1 MNLQLAANLYLLA
14 CSGISLVCGIIRI
27 LGKRKPPTYFLFIF
41 FAVLSAFL
49 SRIFY
54 SISIAVYGAPPD
66 IFNIGFLGYAAMLLF
81 MFFANYGQIDL
92 LVDDR
97 KTLKAKYRIIPVIV
111 PVIELTAGICGLLFG
126 TVDFSVRASFLVI
139 SVIAGFAGYL
149 NIKHLVVPDVDFGIV
164 KSIRGY
170 NLIAFLTGIF
180 SLAEIGFSVFEY
192 NGIIIYCQIIL
203 GILYA
208 VMIPV
213 LVSEVK
219 KWTR

>member
-1 MNLQLAANLYLLA
+1 M
-14 CSGISLVCGIIRI
+14 
-27 LGKRKPPTYFLFIF
+27 
-41 FAVLSAFL
+41 
-49 SRIFY
+49 
-54 SISIAVYGAPPD
+54 
-66 IFNIGFLGYAAMLLF
+66 
-81 MFFANYGQIDL
+81 
-92 LVDDR
+92 
-97 KTLKAKYRIIPVIV
+97 
-111 PVIELTAGICGLLFG
+111 
-126 TVDFSVRASFLVI
+126 DFSVRVSFLVI

-149 NIKHLVVPDVDFGIV
+149 NIKHLIVPDVDFGIV

-170 NLIAFLTGIF
+170 NLIAFLTEIF

-192 NGIIIYCQIIL
+192 NSIIIYCQIIL

>member
-1 MNLQLAANLYLLA
+1 MNLQLAANIYLLV
-14 CSGISLVCGIIRI
+14 CSGISLVCGIVRI
-27 LGKRKPPTYFLFIF
+27 LGKKKAPTYLLFII
-41 FAVLSAFL
+41 FAILSAFL

-54 SISIAVYGAPPD
+54 TISIALYGGLPE
-66 IFNIGFLGYAAMLLF
+66 IFNIGFLGYAAMFLF
-81 MFFANYGQIDL
+81 MFFANFGQIDL

-97 KTLKAKYRIIPVIV
+97 RTMKATYRIIPVII
-111 PVIELTAGICGLLFG
+111 PAAELAAAVCGLFFG
-126 TVDFSVRASFLVI
+126 TAEFSVRVSFLII

-149 NIKHLVVPDVDFGIV
+149 NMKHLIVPDIDFGIV

-180 SLAEIGFSVFEY
+180 SLAEIGLSVFGY
-192 NGIIIYCQIIL
+192 NDIIIFVQFIL
-203 GILYA
+203 GIFYA

-213 LVSEVK
+213 IVSEVK